1 MRISDLSSD
10 VCSSDLALHPEVMFH
25 LVADENA
32 DFTEANL
39 DLAVRLTDGPGDLE
53 GMVLADAP
61 RVTVATSTAP
71 EQWIDWPGAQLPA
84 DIQIGRAACG
94 KEGGSTCSS
103 RWSPYHEKK
112 KKK

>member
-84 DIQIGRAACG
+84 DIQPAITTG
-94 KEGGSTCSS
+94 KDRKSVV
-103 RWSPYHEKK
+103 
-112 KKK
+112 

>member
-1 MRISDLSSD
+1 
-10 VCSSDLALHPEVMFH
+10 MFH

-61 RVTVATSTAP
+61 RVTVATATAP
-71 EQWIDWPGAQLPA
+71 EQWIDWPGASLPA
-84 DIQIGRAACG
+84 DIQPAITTGNPGQAL
-94 KEGGSTCSS
+94 SS
-103 RWSPYHEKK
+103 RSEEHTSELQSLMRISYAVFCLKK
-112 KKK
+112 KK